1 MSLPNSLNVLD
12 FISQATK
19 EQGKLRMAISGPSGS
34 GKTFTS
40 INVLAHMGC
49 KKILALDTEHG
60 SAAKYANEFPV
71 KFDVIDNRYWQSN
84 FDPRRLIAVLKA
96 VADKYDGIV
105 CDSLTAFW
113 MGPGGIL
120 SLVDAAAK
128 KAQVRTSKYDSF
140 GAWKEVDPIYAE
152 LIQTILSLPCHF
164 VAGLRAKS
172 EYDDVVENGKKKK
185 VKVGM
190 ASQMR
195 EGFEYE
201 FDVEGMMTMNHE
213 FIVGK
218 TRCRAIDEMIIPKP
232 GANLAK
238 PLMEWL
244 TDGEPTAAPV
254 AKPAPAPV
262 AAVVTPAEKVT
273 LDTVMPDDEAEERE
287 AIQEEAAPKTERQ
300 PETAALNP
308 VAAFAA
314 KIEAAATLG
323 DLTTVKN
330 EIKTALA
337 DKVITTDEYNG
348 VLSPI
353 FAAKNKALKAAA

>member
-1 MSLPNSLNVLD
+1 MSLPSSLNVLD

-19 EQGKLRMAISGPSGS
+19 EQGKLRMAVSGPSGS

-49 KKILALDTEHG
+49 KKILVLDSEHG

-71 KFDVIDNRYWQSN
+71 KFDVIDNKYWQSN

-96 VADKYDGIV
+96 VGDKYDGIV
-105 CDSLTAFW
+105 TDSLTHFW
-113 MGPGGIL
+113 MGPGGML
-120 SLVDAAAK
+120 TLVDNAAK
-128 KAQVRTSKYDSF
+128 KAQARGGKYDSF

-152 LIQTILSLPCHF
+152 LIQTILGLPCHF
-164 VAGLRAKS
+164 VGCMRAKS

-195 EGFEYE
+195 EGFEFE

-218 TRCRAIDEMIIPKP
+218 TRCRALDEQIIMKP
-232 GANLAK
+232 GENMAK
-238 PLMEWL
+238 PLIEWL
-244 TDGEPTAAPV
+244 TDGEQ
-254 AKPAPAPV
+254 PAPAVVPV
-262 AAVVTPAEKVT
+262 VIK
-273 LDTVMPDDEAEERE
+273 
-287 AIQEEAAPKTERQ
+287 AAPKVEISLTNGDAVGTEEAPRTERQ
-300 PETAALNP
+300 PETASTSPVEAL
-308 VAAFAA
+308 VA
-314 KIEAAATLG
+314 KINAAATLG
-323 DLTTVKN
+323 DMATVKN

-337 DKVITTDEYNG
+337 DKAITMDEYNN
-348 VLSPI
+348 VLGPV
-353 FAAKNKALKAAA
+353 FLTKNKALKPVVAA

>member
-1 MSLPNSLNVLD
+1 MTLPTSLDVLN
-12 FISQATK
+12 FITQATK

-49 KKILALDTEHG
+49 KKILVIDTEHG

-71 KFDVIDNRYWQSN
+71 KFDVIDNTFWQSN

-96 VADKYDGIV
+96 VAGKYDAIV
-105 CDSLTAFW
+105 TDSLTHFW
-113 MGPGGIL
+113 MGPGGVL
-120 SLVDAAAK
+120 TLVDNAAK
-128 KAQVRTSKYDSF
+128 KAAARGGKYDSF

-152 LIQTILSLPCHF
+152 LIQTILGLPCHF
-164 VAGLRAKS
+164 VGCMRAKS

-195 EGFEYE
+195 EGFEFE

-218 TRCRAIDEMIIPKP
+218 TRCRALDEQIILKP
-232 GANLAK
+232 GENMAK
-238 PLMEWL
+238 PLVEWL
-244 TDGEPTAAPV
+244 TDGAPAAPV
-254 AKPAPAPV
+254 AEVIKPAPAAKP
-262 AAVVTPAEKVT
+262 
-273 LDTVMPDDEAEERE
+273 DEAEPDVERE
-287 AIQEEAAPKTERQ
+287 AIQEEGAPQTERE
-300 PETAALNP
+300 PETATQNP
-308 VAAFAA
+308 VQVLLV
-314 KIEAAATLG
+314 KIGVAATLG
-323 DLTTVKN
+323 DMANLKG

-337 DKVITTDEYNG
+337 DKAITMEEYNK
-348 VLSPI
+348 VLSP
-353 FAAKNKALKAAA
+353 AYLAKNKALKPVVAA